1 MDEQELQQKVQDLE
15 KELNELRPLKD
26 SSVKT
31 QEEFSQKED
40 AWQKEKA
47 ELEIAVNPNW
57 QKARKSID
65 SMRAALESKGVK
77 VDDDGNVIGNPLNVD
92 VEKIRQEAQQAARQ
106 ELIGNRLDELL
117 SQYDDSSKGVVKHLF
132 NKITAGEVVSLT
144 NVEKYVKAA
153 HRAAEVE
160 TGNEIK
166 RNVVNFSGGQGPRE
180 VDNSEANQEN
190 VNALGDLMQ
199 MEFRKTNKK

>member
-40 AWQKEKA
+40 A
-47 ELEIAVNPNW
+47 W